1 MPGPAVASTLVLLEE
16 KEEEGEEGEKGKE
29 GRQAGKG
36 EARKGGKERG
46 EHPST
51 AEAEQGGAK
60 SPLCTRSQ
68 GHWPGSQKLRV
79 LVSAMPP
86 TSCMTVA
93 MYSMGRAERLLLKSV
108 DFPSRLTSQA

>member
-16 KEEEGEEGEKGKE
+16 NEEEGEEGEKGKE

-36 EARKGGKERG
+36 EPRRGGRERG
-46 EHPST
+46 EHLST

-60 SPLCTRSQ
+60 SPLFTRSQ
-68 GHWPGSQKLRV
+68 GHWPGSQELWV

-86 TSCMTVA
+86 TGCMAVA
-93 MYSMGRAERLLLKSV
+93 FV
-108 DFPSRLTSQA
+108 